1 MKNGNLRTIGILF
14 TILFV
19 SFILAV
25 VFTSCNPSVDQPKK
39 PVSKILEQN
48 SENYDRNYRVY
59 ELEGCEYIVVG
70 VGNMR
75 WGSHKGNCKN
85 PIHNKEEHFDC
96 TVEDKTK
103 SESGYEYTTE
113 CGLTFQSKENLQV
126 GERLTGVRSPKH
138 N

>member
-1 MKNGNLRTIGILF
+1 MKNRNLRTIGILF

-19 SFILAV
+19 SFILVV
-25 VFTSCNPSVDQPKK
+25 VFTSCNPSADQPKK

-75 WGSHKGNCKN
+75 WGSHKGNCTNQIHKN
-85 PIHNKEEHFDC
+85 
-96 TVEDKTK
+96 
-103 SESGYEYTTE
+103 G
-113 CGLTFQSKENLQV
+113 
-126 GERLTGVRSPKH
+126 R
-138 N
+138 